1 MKLEDLDK
9 ASRLPWL
16 CDQYSKKLSKKSK
29 YRWDKT
35 ESSEYIHTYLIRKSL
50 TKQQRGHTGEAN
62 LFNKRCLES

>member
-16 CDQYSKKLSKKSK
+16 CDQYSKNLSKKKSK

-35 ESSEYIHTYLIRKSL
+35 ESSEYIHTYLIRESL
-50 TKQQRGHTGEAN
+50 TKH
-62 LFNKRCLES
+62 